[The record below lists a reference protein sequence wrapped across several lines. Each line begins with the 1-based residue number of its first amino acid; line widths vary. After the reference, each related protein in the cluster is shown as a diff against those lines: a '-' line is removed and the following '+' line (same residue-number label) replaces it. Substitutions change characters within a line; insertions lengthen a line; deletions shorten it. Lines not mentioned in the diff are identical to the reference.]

1 MTKQYKEHSKTI
13 RSLVKNAEKGILE
26 AQLQL
31 HEFYGKGKYVEKD
44 EALSQKYLKMLESSL
59 VDKKFYLESLRLSK
73 FRRFHSL
80 DIEFHKNITVI
91 IGDNGAGKTS
101 FAEAIS
107 KIFSWFNN
115 NLEKDDVN
123 GRPITFQDINV
134 NAIDYAEVTG
144 RFQLDKINIFETSLA
159 RAFPGFTGNVSS
171 DVNIIKQFG
180 AMYRKVAKNTKV
192 MIPLLA
198 FYSVERSSLPFK
210 QEISEKASGEATS
223 NRFSALKDALEG
235 NGRLD
240 SFTENYIELVN
251 LAEGKETKEVTT
263 LRVEIATLEKSL
275 HAVYEGRQP
284 PPDDLFLAKL
294 NAMKEQLVC
303 TLESM
308 PSASHQRHLALVNHA
323 IETLVPDVKN
333 LEIDRSSGKARLLV
347 ENFGNKVNITQLS
360 QGQKML
366 VALAGDL
373 ARRLTTLNPESDEPL
388 KCHGVVII
396 DEVELHLHPRWQQEI
411 LIGLQRTFPNLQF
424 IVTTHS
430 PQVLST
436 VDNECIRQIRLD
448 DEGYPTVNTP
458 TFQTK
463 GVTSADILARIMGTN
478 SIPEKLEE
486 AVWINKF
493 YECLN
498 SHDNASADSY
508 LDKIK
513 IHFGVDHPVVV
524 DCESQR
530 RIIEMRMRLAKS

>member
-13 RSLVKNAEKGILE
+13 RSLVKNAEKGVLE

-31 HEFYGKGKYVEKD
+31 HEFYDKGKYVEKD

-59 VDKKFYLESLRLSK
+59 IDKKIYLESLSLSK

-80 DIEFHKNITVI
+80 DIKFNENITVI

-134 NAIDYAEVTG
+134 SATDYAEVTG
-144 RFQLDKINIFETSLA
+144 RFQLDRMNIFEASLA
-159 RAFPGFTGNVSS
+159 RAIPGFTGSLSS
-171 DVNIIKQFG
+171 EVNIIKQFG
-180 AMYRKVAKNTKV
+180 AMYRKVAKNTKI
-192 MIPLLA
+192 MIPLLV
-198 FYSVERSSLPFK
+198 FYSVERSFLPFK
-210 QEISEKASGEATS
+210 QEISEKASGEATN

-251 LAEGKETKEVTT
+251 LAEGEETKVVKD
-263 LRVEIATLEKSL
+263 LGVQIATLEKSL

-284 PPDDLFLAKL
+284 PADDLFLAKL
-294 NAMKEQLVC
+294 NAMKEQLAC
-303 TLESM
+303 TLEST
-308 PSASHQRHLALVNHA
+308 PSANHQRHLALVNHA

-347 ENFGNKVNITQLS
+347 ENFGSKVNITQLS

-373 ARRLTTLNPESDEPL
+373 ARRLVTLNPESDEPL

-436 VDNECIRQIRLD
+436 VDNKCIRQIRLD
-448 DEGYPTVNTP
+448 DEGHPTVNTP

-486 AVWINKF
+486 AIWINKF
-493 YECLN
+493 HECLN
-498 SHDNASADSY
+498 NQDNAGADSY

-513 IHFGVDHPVVV
+513 IHFGVNHPVVA

-530 RIIEMRMRLAKS
+530 RIIEMRVRLAKS

>member
-13 RSLVKNAEKGILE
+13 RSLVKNAERGILE

-31 HEFYGKGKYVEKD
+31 HEFYDKGKYVEKD
-44 EALSQKYLKMLESSL
+44 EGLSRKYLDMLEKSL
-59 VDKKFYLESLRLSK
+59 VDKKIQLKSLSLSR
-73 FRRFHSL
+73 FRRFQSL
-80 DIEFHKNITVI
+80 DIEFDKNVTVI

-101 FAEAIS
+101 FAEAVS

-134 NAIDYAEVTG
+134 NVTDYAEVTG
-144 RFQLDKINIFETSLA
+144 RFQFDKINIFEASLA
-159 RAFPGFTGNVSS
+159 RSIPGFTGSPSS
-171 DVNIIKQFG
+171 EVNIIKQFG
-180 AMYRKVAKNTKV
+180 AMYRKVSQNTKI

-198 FYSVERSSLPFK
+198 YYSVERSSLPFK
-210 QEISEKASGEATS
+210 QEISEKASNEATS

-235 NGRLD
+235 NGRLE

-251 LAEGKETKEVTT
+251 LAEGEETKEVKA
-263 LRVEIATLEKSL
+263 LRDQVATFEKSM
-275 HAVYEGRQP
+275 HVVYEGRQP
-284 PPDDLFLAKL
+284 PADDLFLAKL
-294 NAMKEQLVC
+294 NSIKEQLACV
-303 TLESM
+303 LESA
-308 PSASHQRHLALVNHA
+308 PSANHQRHLALVNHA

-333 LEIDRSSGKARLLV
+333 LEIDRSSGKTRLLV

-436 VDNECIRQIRLD
+436 VDNKCIRQIRLD
-448 DEGYPTVNTP
+448 DEGHPTVNTP

-463 GVTSADILARIMGTN
+463 GVASADILARIMGTN

-486 AVWINKF
+486 AIWVNKF
-493 YECLN
+493 HECLN
-498 SHDNASADSY
+498 NHDNAGADSY

-513 IHFGVDHPVVV
+513 FHFGDSHPVVV

-530 RIIEMRMRLAKS
+530 RIVEMRIRLAKS